1 MRILYVMPLVLVL
14 GGCAGLIP
22 RTSTGDLDIARIG
35 DIAGAAA
42 ETALAGVEVASDE
55 NTDAGD
61 WISYGVGAILS
72 LLVASVGGQGA
83 AALYKSGRN
92 GASRPTV

>member
-1 MRILYVMPLVLVL
+1 MRTLYILPLVLVL
-14 GGCAGLIP
+14 GGCAGLVP
-22 RTSTGDLDIARIG
+22 RLSDGSLDSSRIVDIASTV
-35 DIAGAAA
+35 A
-42 ETALAGVEVASDE
+42 ETAVAGVSIADDARTEAS
-55 NTDAGD
+55 D

-92 GASRPTV
+92 GSSRTT